1 MEQAHQRRG
10 VARQKLGKYLQSTM
24 DFEQALRLE
33 PKSKMIVHER
43 NSSKTAYELE
53 AEIRPTQARRV
64 VKIGVKNASSSPT
77 IIAVPSSSY
86 AMESPV
92 ITSTSSEEAAASN
105 SEEQNES
112 KFRAEEIGSA
122 VQPSVA
128 SSSSLPV
135 TSASGLTVPLP
146 TAVIDSAGSRV
157 TSKPYPVPRNGAEF
171 ERVWKRLNNEHDGH
185 LELIRALSPDM
196 VSSIFRT
203 GITAHIL
210 TGVIR
215 LCLEGYISN
224 TLSTSTGILN
234 EITKTPRFD
243 MAVMFITG
251 TERKELQGI
260 WDVAAGSREIGTR
273 EDLVM
278 LRKKYKL

>member
-1 MEQAHQRRG
+1 
-10 VARQKLGKYLQSTM
+10 M

-33 PKSKMIVHER
+33 PNSKMIVDER
-43 NSSKTAYELE
+43 KNSKTAYELE

-64 VKIGVKNASSSPT
+64 VKIDAKNASFPSSPT
-77 IIAVPSSSY
+77 IIAVPSSSE
-86 AMESPV
+86 ALESPS
-92 ITSTSSEEAAASN
+92 ITSTAAEEAAASS
-105 SEEQNES
+105 SEEQNGS
-112 KFRAEEIGSA
+112 KFRAQEIESA

-135 TSASGLTVPLP
+135 ASLASASGLAASLP
-146 TAVIDSAGSRV
+146 TAVIDSAGSRLA
-157 TSKPYPVPRNGAEF
+157 SKPYPVPRNGAEF
-171 ERVWKRLNNEHDGH
+171 ERVWKRLNNEPDGH
-185 LELIRALSPDM
+185 LELIRMISPDM
-196 VSSIFRT
+196 VSSIFRA
-203 GITAHIL
+203 GISAPIL
-210 TGVIR
+210 IGVIR

-224 TLSTSTGILN
+224 MLSSATGILN

-260 WDVAAGSREIGTR
+260 WDVAAGSRESGTR